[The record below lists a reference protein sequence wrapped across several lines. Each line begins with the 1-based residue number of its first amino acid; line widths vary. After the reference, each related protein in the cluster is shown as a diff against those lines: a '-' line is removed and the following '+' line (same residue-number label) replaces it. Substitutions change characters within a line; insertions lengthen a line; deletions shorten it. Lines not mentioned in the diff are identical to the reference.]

1 VAITNLAYTTSD
13 NSMGGAVLT
22 FAFLIILFAIVATVL
37 YIVLFSRPHPRVPA
51 RRLSY
56 ATAGAGAP
64 ADPGAARAAATAA
77 GMPTASGGGSAESA
91 TEPAGAGR
99 DITPGAAGDATD
111 GPGKVTGG
119 SGNGTTDHGTEGGE

>member
-1 VAITNLAYTTSD
+1 MAITNLAYTTSD

-56 ATAGAGAP
+56 ASASGGAP
-64 ADPGAARAAATAA
+64 ATPGRPAPPRPRPGCRRRPAA
-77 GMPTASGGGSAESA
+77 GPRNPPPSRPAPGGTSRPVPRV
-91 TEPAGAGR
+91 TPRAGPVG
-99 DITPGAAGDATD
+99 
-111 GPGKVTGG
+111 
-119 SGNGTTDHGTEGGE
+119 